1 MSYIFEGR
9 EPKAVLSYFYD
20 FTTIPRGSGNEAG
33 IADYLVR
40 FAEKNG
46 LAVYRDETNNVL
58 IKKPAS
64 PTMKSRPTVVLQGH
78 TDMVCEKNAD
88 VDFDFTKDP
97 LRLRLDGDWLSAEG
111 TTLGGDDGVAG
122 AIMLALLAD
131 RETDY
136 PALECLFTTSEEV
149 GLDGMRAFDASHLNG
164 RMLINIDSV
173 GEGEATVSCAGGCRT
188 DFVFPGKKTENAP
201 LLKLS
206 VAGLAGG
213 HSGENI
219 NDGRENAIKLCVR
232 LLSAVSGL
240 RLASIE
246 GGCKD
251 NAIPRECTAFFSADE
266 GASNAI
272 LAEWKTAK
280 EELSTLDATA
290 TVTLENGGC
299 GSVFDNDF
307 SRRTL
312 AALRAL
318 PSGVIEMN
326 HKIAGMP
333 ETSANLGVVKTDD
346 DGIRATVSSRSA
358 VDSKLS
364 TVLGTLEAIAS
375 LSRADVSHRSRYPGW
390 KFTDGTSLQ
399 KVYLDTYRKLTG
411 KEARLI
417 GIHAG
422 LECGLMAEKCPDM
435 DMISIGPDLRDIHS
449 PDERLSLSSLERTYC
464 LVSEMLKNV

>member
-1 MSYIFEGR
+1 MKTIFEGC

-20 FTTIPRGSGNEAG
+20 FTTIPRGSGNESG

-40 FAEKNG
+40 FAEKHG
-46 LAVYRDETNNVL
+46 LFCYRDKANNVL

-64 PTMKSRPTVVLQGH
+64 PAMKDKPTVILQGH
-78 TDMVCEKNAD
+78 TDMVCEKNAG
-88 VDFDFTKDP
+88 VDFDFTKDA

-131 RETDY
+131 ENAEY

-149 GLDGMRAFDASHLNG
+149 GLDGMRAFDASQLDG

-188 DFVFPGKKTENAP
+188 DFRFDGAKDGSFTLCRLTV
-201 LLKLS
+201 S
-206 VAGLAGG
+206 GLAGG

-232 LLSAVSGL
+232 LLTAAKSI
-240 RLASIE
+240 RLASLS

-251 NAIPRECTAFFSADE
+251 NAIPRECTAVFAADDAARE
-266 GASNAI
+266 AI
-272 LAEWKTAK
+272 LAEWKLAK
-280 EELSTLDATA
+280 AELSAFDGSAS
-290 TVTLENGGC
+290 VSLE
-299 GSVFDNDF
+299 SVGTGNVFTTDF
-307 SRRTL
+307 TSRVL
-312 AALRAL
+312 AALRSI

-333 ETSANLGVVKTDD
+333 ETSANIGVVKTD
-346 DGIRATVSSRSA
+346 GNTVSVTVSSRSA

-364 TVLGTLEAIAS
+364 NVLGTLEAIAS
-375 LSRADVSHRSRYPGW
+375 LAGASISHRSRYPGW
-390 KFTDGTSLQ
+390 KFTDGTALQ

-411 KEARLI
+411 NEARLI

-449 PDERLSLSSLERTYC
+449 PDERLSLSSLDRTYR
-464 LVSEMLKNV
+464 LVSEILKNV

>member
-1 MSYIFEGR
+1 MAYIFEGR

-20 FTTIPRGSGNEAG
+20 FTTIPHGSGNESG
-33 IADYLVR
+33 IADYLCR
-40 FAEKNG
+40 FAEQHG
-46 LAVYRDETNNVL
+46 LSCYRDSANNVL

-64 PTMKSRPTVVLQGH
+64 PTMATRPAVVLQGH

-88 VDFDFTKDP
+88 VAFDFTKDA

-131 RETDY
+131 SETPY

-149 GLDGMRAFDASHLNG
+149 GLDGMHAFDASHLDG
-164 RMLINIDSV
+164 RMLVNIDSV

-188 DFVFPGKKTENAP
+188 DFLFTGETDGSLP

-206 VAGLAGG
+206 VKGLSGG

-219 NDGRENAIKLCVR
+219 NDGRESAIKLCVR
-232 LLSAVSGL
+232 LLSAAKDV
-240 RLASIE
+240 RLASLS

-251 NAIPRECTAFFSADE
+251 NAIPRECTAVFSAGS
-266 GASNAI
+266 GAKEAI
-272 LAEWKTAK
+272 LAAWEIAQA
-280 EELSTLDATA
+280 ELSHLDKAA
-290 TVTLENGGC
+290 AVTVEDAGC
-299 GSVFDNDF
+299 GAVFSPAF
-307 SRRTL
+307 SGRVL
-312 AALRAL
+312 AALRAI
-318 PSGVIEMN
+318 PYGVIEMN
-326 HKIAGMP
+326 HTIVNMP
-333 ETSANLGVVKTDD
+333 ETSANIGVVKTE
-346 DGIRATVSSRSA
+346 GNEISVTVSTRSA
-358 VDSKLS
+358 VDSKL
-364 TVLGTLEAIAS
+364 TNVLGTLEAIAS
-375 LSRADVSHRSRYPGW
+375 LAGASISHRSRYPGW
-390 KFTDGTSLQ
+390 KFTSGTTLQ
-399 KVYLDTYRKLTG
+399 KLYLDTYRNLTG

-449 PDERLSLSSLERTYC
+449 PDERLSLSSLDRTYR
-464 LVSEMLKNV
+464 LVSEILKNV